1 MAINFTICFFFQTG
15 APVSN
20 CGFFK
25 HPLDPN
31 YGASPDGLGEAFS
44 VEVKTRA
51 ENSEA
56 PLEKVSGAHLIQTN
70 FQMICCGG
78 KITFLQ
84 FYLPEKN
91 ISNFFCIIRNDLL
104 LNNTKDITDHILEQK
119 VFDQWHHDDN
129 IHLRKL
135 GEQVLGHMA
144 TFENL
149 RHFRSW
155 VNNMAKSTKIVVFV

>member
-15 APVSN
+15 AIVSN

-56 PLEKVSGAHLIQTN
+56 PLEKVSGLI
-70 FQMICCGG
+70 
-78 KITFLQ
+78 
-84 FYLPEKN
+84 
-91 ISNFFCIIRNDLL
+91 
-104 LNNTKDITDHILEQK
+104 
-119 VFDQWHHDDN
+119 
-129 IHLRKL
+129 
-135 GEQVLGHMA
+135 
-144 TFENL
+144 
-149 RHFRSW
+149 
-155 VNNMAKSTKIVVFV
+155 